1 MTLIALLLIGIGG
14 YFALLSLNIPFLT
27 TVNTNDAILI
37 MIGSIPII
45 YGYISKDGH
54 NVFGGAIV
62 VLLGIHF
69 YSLNTYEFWIDHWAI
84 YVGIIGI
91 AFMSRYLMTRKGF
104 FTGFI
109 LTIAPFFILF
119 SSHIPIEEDWILA
132 FNNVSETIWPL
143 ICIIFGL
150 FLLKRR

>member
-37 MIGSIPII
+37 MIGSILII

-54 NVFGGAIV
+54 NVFGGTIV

-69 YSLNTYEFWIDHWAI
+69 YSSSTYKFWIDHWTI
-84 YVGIIGI
+84 YVGIIGL
-91 AFMSRYLMTRKGF
+91 AFMSRYIMTRKGF

-119 SSHIPIEEDWILA
+119 SNHISIEQDWILT
-132 FNNVSETIWPL
+132 FNNVSKNIWPL
-143 ICIIFGL
+143 ICIIFGII
-150 FLLKRR
+150 LLKRK

>member
-37 MIGSIPII
+37 MIGSILII

-54 NVFGGAIV
+54 NVFGGTIV

-69 YSLNTYEFWIDHWAI
+69 YSSSTYKFWIDHWTI
-84 YVGIIGI
+84 YVGIIGL
-91 AFMSRYLMTRKGF
+91 AFMSRYIMTRKGF

-109 LTIAPFFILF
+109 LAIAPFFILF
-119 SSHIPIEEDWILA
+119 SNHISIEQDWILT
-132 FNNVSETIWPL
+132 FNNVSKNIWPL
-143 ICIIFGL
+143 ICIIFGII
-150 FLLKRR
+150 LLKRK